1 MSLMGLIKGF
11 VGCGAVEGLFF
22 AGLGEFRSEVLHKFP
37 NRWGYPNP
45 GSRFSFGFISFLSS
59 HGGWPPVPTPRE
71 EFEYLHCNC
80 KYSIRKI
87 PTTGRKVY

>member
-22 AGLGEFRSEVLHKFP
+22 AGLGEFRSEVLHNFP

-59 HGGWPPVPTPRE
+59 HWWLAACPNPT
-71 EFEYLHCNC
+71 
-80 KYSIRKI
+80 
-87 PTTGRKVY
+87 